1 VTTIQVRDARDV
13 VVNVFGICEV
23 DSKPQYPVLAGDVAG
38 NHQAPISTAPIPQPS
53 QIGNATSHIVF
64 NIEPVSDSEYGCRA
78 RHQLHHP
85 SGSGAR
91 YRSGISSGLRL
102 DDRVYQLAFYS
113 VLASPMI
120 YPTPDF
126 CRLPQTASSGDGE
139 RHQPLHAAT
148 PSLAFIAAS
157 ASSLYFRAVTTRL

>member
-1 VTTIQVRDARDV
+1 
-13 VVNVFGICEV
+13 
-23 DSKPQYPVLAGDVAG
+23 
-38 NHQAPISTAPIPQPS
+38 
-53 QIGNATSHIVF
+53 
-64 NIEPVSDSEYGCRA
+64 DSEHGCRA
-78 RHQLHHP
+78 RHQLHHS

-91 YRSGISSGLRL
+91 YRSGISAGLRL

-157 ASSLYFRAVTTRL
+157 ASSLYFRAVTTRLLNPSFSKSRLTSSSVFARNGNSTSRISHRISASP